1 MDTFGII
8 IFVIIISLIGW
19 LIFIFLKDPIL
30 MLKSFL
36 RGLKTGNIRLAILT
50 FPIWGF
56 FWIIDKILDLGIFIK
71 NIEEASIPFEIEF
84 PKYKSF
90 ILLNDT
96 DLVEISNVLTRFME
110 SFDKDEYN
118 YSISETAFSFSLL
131 RKETIL
137 KVTGK
142 LEFETFKHLINFL
155 SNHQNG
161 KILYSPIGIMVGKS
175 HIDNSFYIYK
185 DWNYD
190 FELIGRNK
198 AGYKKIYSKLDL
210 GEDTKSIDKIFYNS
224 NFEISKGFDFDKFIE
239 QAGAARFEELKILP
253 NL

>member
-1 MDTFGII
+1 MDIFGTI
-8 IFVIIISLIGW
+8 IFVVIIALIGW
-19 LIFIFLKDPIL
+19 AIFIFLKDPIL

-36 RGLKTGNIRLAILT
+36 RGLKGGNIRLAILT

-56 FWIIDKILDLGIFIK
+56 FWLIDKALNLGIFIK
-71 NIEEASIPFEIEF
+71 TIEEVSESFNIEFS
-84 PKYKSF
+84 KYEKY
-90 ILLNDT
+90 ILLNDS
-96 DLVEISNVLTRFME
+96 DLTEISKVFAQFIE

-118 YSISETAFSFSLL
+118 YSITETLISFSLL

-137 KVTGK
+137 KLTGK

-161 KILYSPIGIMVGKS
+161 KTLYSPFGILIGKH
-175 HIDNSFYIYK
+175 HIDSFYLYK
-185 DWNYD
+185 DLQYD
-190 FELIGRNK
+190 FELVGRNK
-198 AGYKKIYSKLDL
+198 LGYKKIYSKLDL
-210 GEDTKSIDKIFYNS
+210 GEDTESVDKIFYNS

-239 QAGAARFEELKILP
+239 QTGAARFEELKILP